1 MLLAKFGT
9 TTLSIS
15 TEQDGNY
22 GKVIVFQEY
31 ETSTESYDGVQ
42 FWFSHNCTNY
52 IALNRIAEIF
62 LDYKFF
68 VQS

>member
-22 GKVIVFQEY
+22 AKVIVFQEY

-42 FWFSHNCTNY
+42 F
-52 IALNRIAEIF
+52 
-62 LDYKFF
+62 
-68 VQS
+68 